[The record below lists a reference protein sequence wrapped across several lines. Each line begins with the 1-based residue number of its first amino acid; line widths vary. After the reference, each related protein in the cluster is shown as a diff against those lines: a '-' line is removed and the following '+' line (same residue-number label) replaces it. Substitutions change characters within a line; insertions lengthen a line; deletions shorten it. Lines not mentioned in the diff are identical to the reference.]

1 MKKFLSALTIVF
13 FMVVT
18 GNIFAAP
25 SLKMDQTLATVNGE
39 PIFESEFNK
48 NFNEIRYAMFASE
61 QLSEQKINEL
71 KNLILEKQ
79 IEEILL
85 KKEAKQQKILVS
97 RKEVLE
103 NVKAIKENF
112 ASESE
117 FNAEL
122 SKQNI
127 SLAVFEKKVSDLII
141 VMKLLDKVLDANTK
155 EITKAET
162 KSFYDKVIIKMKGG
176 NTRLSPDRDWL
187 AANIAVELKKMFGER
202 VRIKQI
208 FIKNLKSASDAEV
221 KAVQAKIETVKKE
234 LQTKSFAEVARKY
247 SEDFISRS
255 RNGDLEI
262 VAKGD
267 LPLVLEKAIFSLK
280 VGDYTKEPIK
290 TDIGYYFVKVEEK
303 FQGRKVVFDSKVKDY
318 INSKLLQFNKEK
330 AYMQACTRYVNTLKA
345 KANIKI
351 NKIWGN
357 K

>member
-1 MKKFLSALTIVF
+1 MKKFLSALMIVF

-25 SLKMDQTLATVNGE
+25 ALKMDQTLATVNGE

-48 NFNEIRYAMFASE
+48 NFNEFRYAMFASE

-103 NVKAIKENF
+103 NIKAIKENF

-117 FNAEL
+117 FTAEL

-127 SLAVFEKKVSDLII
+127 SPAVFEKNVSDLII

-176 NTRLSPDRDWL
+176 NTGLSPDRDWL
-187 AANIAVELKKMFGER
+187 AANIAVELKKIFGESVGIR
-202 VRIKQI
+202 QI
-208 FIKNLKSASDAEV
+208 FIKNPKVVADAEAKTV
-221 KAVQAKIETVKKE
+221 KAKVETVKKE
-234 LQTKSFAEVARKY
+234 LQVKPFAEIAKQY
-247 SEDFISRS
+247 SEDIISKF
-255 RNGDLEI
+255 RNGDFRI
-262 VAKGD
+262 VMKGD
-267 LPLVLEKAIFSLK
+267 LPPVLEKTVFSMK

-290 TDIGYYFVKVEEK
+290 TNIGYYFIKLEEK
-303 FQGRKVVFDSKVKDY
+303 LPNREIVFDSKVKDY
-318 INSKLLQFNKEK
+318 INNRLLQFDKEK
-330 AYMQACTRYVNTLKA
+330 AYVHYVSTLKA

-351 NKIWGN
+351 NKVW
-357 K
+357 